1 MGLTRSRHIP
11 SAALVWISDRWS
23 MSVSCVRPSNRGLR
37 LGAGMIGILLIA
49 VNLRVGFVTVGP
61 LLEGITRRFSPCFRG
76 FLKHRL

>member
-1 MGLTRSRHIP
+1 
-11 SAALVWISDRWS
+11 
-23 MSVSCVRPSNRGLR
+23 
-37 LGAGMIGILLIA
+37 MIGILLIA